1 MKYIIMILTPVM
13 CLYFVYKTLI
23 ALAVNA
29 SRISREEEYTSFK
42 VKYAKEASCPDCD
55 CYDSD
60 YGQCTMPSIDRPHA
74 RTCTQ
79 EAGAEVI
86 HKDTASEIIP
96 YRDTTH
102 QNTKQFKTTITT

>member
-1 MKYIIMILTPVM
+1 MKYIIMKLTPVM

-42 VKYAKEASCPDCD
+42 VKYAKEASCSDCD

-60 YGQCTMPSIDRPHA
+60 YGQCTMPSIDRSYACP
-74 RTCTQ
+74 CIK
-79 EAGAEVI
+79 EAGEEAM
-86 HKDTASEIIP
+86 HKDTASETVP
-96 YRDTTH
+96 YSDTA
-102 QNTKQFKTTITT
+102 